1 MDQASNAWNRYFLR
15 SLHQENQP
23 AARAGPGSSTVT
35 PFYTLHPVFF
45 PFLSRNFF
53 PAAAFPLLLQLGPF
67 LSAPLVAP
75 FENLVPSLPYNGYS
89 IDTSTLIAI
98 LAYAL
103 AVRLYAIFLKIL
115 VAR

>member
-1 MDQASNAWNRYFLR
+1 MPRIALPRDSWIRRAMRGIGTFFAAIIKKIK
-15 SLHQENQP
+15 P

-67 LSAPLVAP
+67 LERSIGCP
-75 FENLVPSLPYNGYS
+75 F
-89 IDTSTLIAI
+89 
-98 LAYAL
+98 
-103 AVRLYAIFLKIL
+103 
-115 VAR
+115 